1 MKLGTQEDKWA
12 LKLCFF
18 FPQGISIKP
27 YDFEL
32 LYNGYSH
39 GQVTMHL
46 ACRWYMCACSVIYNS
61 LQPHGL
67 EPALLLRPWKSLG
80 KNTGVGCHA
89 LLQGIFWTQWLNLC
103 LLHLLHW
110 QAGSLPLAPS
120 DFLIFTKP
128 SQVLYM
134 MASPFQWLLCI
145 THWYE
150 IQFH

>member
-89 LLQGIFWTQWLNLC
+89 LLQGIFWTQGLNSSSTSPALVGWFFY
-103 LLHLLHW
+103 HW
-110 QAGSLPLAPS
+110 ATWEAPCWRWS
-120 DFLIFTKP
+120 WFIHIVST
-128 SQVLYM
+128 
-134 MASPFQWLLCI
+134 
-145 THWYE
+145 
-150 IQFH
+150 